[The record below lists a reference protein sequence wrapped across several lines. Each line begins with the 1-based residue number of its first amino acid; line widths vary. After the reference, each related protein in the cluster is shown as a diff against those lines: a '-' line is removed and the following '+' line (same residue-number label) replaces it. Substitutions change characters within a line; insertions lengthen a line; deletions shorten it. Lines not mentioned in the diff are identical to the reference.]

1 MTSRTRSGPGRRSLP
16 GDGFASGPEFW
27 RPFPAGL
34 SGFRRVWFFL
44 VFNEGEIITQ
54 SYTVSF
60 AKSLSW
66 CAGARGEGWPRRGS
80 CAGLLCN
87 PPCVTSSLAK
97 FARNRYG
104 SFLRGTLVATSSLTA
119 PGRIEG
125 NYEMRSSPISLPP
138 ATLSWSSSLVPEE
151 GKFREAKHNKMV
163 YL

>member
-34 SGFRRVWFFL
+34 SGFRRVWFL
-44 VFNEGEIITQ
+44 VFNERGNNNTKLHGFVREE
-54 SYTVSF
+54 SF
-60 AKSLSW
+60 FALVPE
-66 CAGARGEGWPRRGS
+66 GEGWPRRGS